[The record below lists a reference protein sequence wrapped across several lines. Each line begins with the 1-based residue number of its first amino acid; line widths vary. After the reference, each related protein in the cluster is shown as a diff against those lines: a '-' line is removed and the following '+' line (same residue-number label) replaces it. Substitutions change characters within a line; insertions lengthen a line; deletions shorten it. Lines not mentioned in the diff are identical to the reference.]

1 MLPFWID
8 FGSLP
13 VTDIIP
19 FVAATLVMFTSI
31 TMGFVGRT

>member
-13 VTDIIP
+13 LMELMP
-19 FVAATLVMFTSI
+19 FLMAGATLFLLPVS
-31 TMGFVGRT
+31 GAGSQA

>member
-13 VTDIIP
+13 LMEIIP
-19 FVAATLVMFTSI
+19 FLATTLVMFTYF